1 MNDTLEMNLE
11 CNPMRIILLIMLAI
25 GLAGCATTATQP
37 RGEAVDNAALV
48 DARAKLG
55 LGRCSLELA
64 NEILAL
70 RNPGLEQEAAYT
82 CLQQGQIPAV
92 ERLLADF
99 QTRHPNATNQDYS
112 AYLRA
117 LAEFVRFEL
126 VEGDDQERLTVG
138 RRAHDGLVG
147 FVRQYPDSAY
157 RQEVAPR
164 LEALHEGMAGAEYG
178 LAMADIESGRRE
190 LGASRLRYV
199 VEQYPRSDAASAASR
214 WLEQRVIP

>member
-1 MNDTLEMNLE
+1 
-11 CNPMRIILLIMLAI
+11 MRIILLSMLVM
-25 GLAGCATTATQP
+25 GLAGCATTATP
-37 RGEAVDNAALV
+37 SRVETVDNAALL

-64 NEILAL
+64 NEILAV

-82 CLQQGQIPAV
+82 CLQQGQIQAV

-99 QTRHPNATNQDYS
+99 QTRHPDANNQDYS

-126 VEGDDQERLTVG
+126 TEGDDQDRLAVG
-138 RRAHDGLVG
+138 RRAHDGLVA

-164 LEALHEGMAGAEYG
+164 LEALHEGMASAEYA
-178 LAMADIESGRRE
+178 LALADIESGRRE

-199 VEQYPRSDAASAASR
+199 VEQYSRTDAASAASR
-214 WLEQRVIP
+214 WLAQPDMP

>member
-1 MNDTLEMNLE
+1 
-11 CNPMRIILLIMLAI
+11 MRIMLLMMLVT
-25 GLAGCATTATQP
+25 GLAGCANTLPQSGPA
-37 RGEAVDNAALV
+37 RVDNAALV

-70 RNPGLEQEAAYT
+70 RSPGLEQEAAYT

-92 ERLLADF
+92 ERLLSDF
-99 QTRHPNATNQDYS
+99 ETRHPSATNQDYS

-117 LAEFVRFEL
+117 LAEFIRFEL
-126 VEGDDQERLTVG
+126 AEGDDQDRLVVG
-138 RRAHDGLVG
+138 RRAHDGLVA

-164 LEALHEGMAGAEYG
+164 LEALHEGMAGAEFG

-199 VEQYPRSDAASAASR
+199 VEQYPRSDAATAAGR
-214 WLEQRVIP
+214 WLEQQMTP

>member
-1 MNDTLEMNLE
+1 MNETPEMNLE
-11 CNPMRIILLIMLAI
+11 CNPMRIILLMMLAM
-25 GLAGCATTATQP
+25 GLAGCATTATQS
-37 RGEAVDNAALV
+37 RLETVDNAALL

-64 NEILAL
+64 NEIVAL

-99 QTRHPNATNQDYS
+99 QARHPNAANQDYS

-126 VEGDDQERLTVG
+126 AEGDDQDRLAVG
-138 RRAHDGLVG
+138 RRAHDGLVA

-178 LAMADIESGRRE
+178 LAMADIESGRGE
-190 LGASRLRYV
+190 LGTSRLRYV
-199 VEQYPRSDAASAASR
+199 VDQYPRSDAATAASR
-214 WLEQRVIP
+214 WLDQSAAP